1 MVDFL
6 YSFSP
11 PFYYMVAGFLIAI
24 ASGSVFAIVLKR
36 IVNTWRENNSAEV
49 VAKFKKIDVKL
60 SFIGMCAGTS
70 IFLASGLG
78 CFRTPALVSYGVS
91 LPMTFLIAAFVWRQ
105 LTGNLALLES
115 GQARAFEIDFFNIEN

>member
-1 MVDFL
+1 MVELL

-11 PFYYMVAGFLIAI
+11 PFYFMAAGFLFAI

-36 IVNTWRENNSAEV
+36 IVNGWRENNSSEV
-49 VAKFKKIDVKL
+49 LAKLGKINTRL

-70 IFLASGLG
+70 VFLASGLG

-91 LPMTFLIAAFVWRQ
+91 LPMTFLMGAFVWRQ
-105 LTGNLALLES
+105 LRGNLALLES
-115 GQARAFEIDFFNIEN
+115 GQARAFEIDFFS